1 MQSPR
6 LQTKLPTDS
15 GAMLKGLAVLGAA
28 GAGAALMYFLDPHRG
43 RRRRALARDK
53 FNRITRRTTGAVG
66 ATSRDLRNR
75 AYGIMAET
83 KSLVSRRQVSDEVL
97 AERVRA
103 RLGSLVSHAS
113 AIQVWSDNGRITL
126 SGGVLAAE
134 LARLIRGVSSIR
146 GVTGVENLLTVQES
160 SESLSGHYGRSRN
173 KGSGVLISKT
183 PDPFRRT
190 WTETTR
196 FLMGTFGSILTF
208 GGAIGRNINGVTMTI
223 LGIALLAGA
232 LGTSRSWFW
241 RFAGVGRETGAGES
255 GIPHHHNGAGHETG

>member
-1 MQSPR
+1 LGEMQTP
-6 LQTKLPTDS
+6 LLKPKLPAETA
-15 GAMLKGLAVLGAA
+15 GALRVGLAVLSAA
-28 GAGAALMYFLDPHRG
+28 GAGAVLMYFLDPQRG
-43 RRRRALARDK
+43 RRRRVLVRDK
-53 FNRITRRTTGAVG
+53 LNRITHKTTGAVG

-83 KSLVSRRQVSDEVL
+83 RSLVSRRQVSDEVL

-160 SESLSGHYGRSRN
+160 SESLSGHYGRQLRSESRGGLDSLR
-173 KGSGVLISKT
+173 K
-183 PDPFRRT
+183 P

-196 FLMGTFGSILTF
+196 FIMGIFGSILTF
-208 GGAIGRNINGVTMTI
+208 GGAICRNINGVTMAL
-223 LGIALLAGA
+223 LGMGLLAGA
-232 LGTSRSWFW
+232 LSTSRSWFW
-241 RFAGVGRETGAGES
+241 RGTGSNRETGPGEN
-255 GIPHHHNGAGHETG
+255 GIPHHHNGASSGDI